1 MIVEAVC
8 RAVDP
13 EVRFPMREV
22 FQQSLD
28 EVRVRLVEIAELVEE
43 AMTKATR
50 AFGTSDVA
58 LAEEVIE
65 NDPVIDDKAIELDEL
80 AIDILARQQPVA
92 SDLRTVVSALRIS
105 ASLERMGDIAEHIAQ
120 LTRMRFPDR
129 AIPKGL
135 KGTFTKMGEIDVAL
149 AGKLAEL
156 LRTRD
161 LELAEEIRNEDDKLD
176 ELHFSVFEKV
186 LSDSWQGEAS
196 ATVDA
201 TLASRYHE
209 RFGDHAVS
217 VAKKIVYLATGD
229 WAGAED

>member
-1 MIVEAVC
+1 
-8 RAVDP
+8 
-13 EVRFPMREV
+13 MREV

-28 EVRVRLVEIAELVEE
+28 EVRVRLVEISELVAE
-43 AMTKATR
+43 AIEKATK

-135 KGTFTKMGEIDVAL
+135 KGTFTKMGEIDVDVAR
-149 AGKLAEL
+149 KLTRL
-156 LRTRD
+156 LDTRD
-161 LELAEEIRNEDDKLD
+161 LDIAEQIRNEDDKLD
-176 ELHFSVFEKV
+176 DLHVAVFEKV
-186 LSDSWQGEAS
+186 LSDSWQGEAG

-229 WAGAED
+229 WVVTGDEEWSGGA

>member
-1 MIVEAVC
+1 
-8 RAVDP
+8 
-13 EVRFPMREV
+13 MREV

-28 EVRVRLVEIAELVEE
+28 EVRVRLIEIAELVEE
-43 AMTKATR
+43 AISKATR

-58 LAEEVIE
+58 LAEEVID
-65 NDPVIDDKAIELDEL
+65 NDSVIDDKAIELDEL
-80 AIDILARQQPVA
+80 AIEILARQQPVA

-135 KGTFTKMGEIDVAL
+135 KSTFTRMGEIDVDV
-149 AGKLAEL
+149 AGKLVEL

-161 LELAEEIRNEDDKLD
+161 IALAEQMRNEDDKLD
-176 ELHFSVFEKV
+176 ELHVSVFEKV
-186 LSDSWQGEAS
+186 LSDSWKGEAS

-229 WAGAED
+229 WAAPSSDD